1 MYKSINMTINGVR
14 GMARG
19 IAAHWLPVCLCAILP
34 MLASCSESDDTPEE
48 YPDWKNYNEAFVQH
62 LATDSIARG
71 WERIKNF
78 SYTAGEGQAHEY
90 IYVKRVRNG
99 QGTVRPI
106 YTDSV
111 LVHYQ
116 GRLLPSTT
124 YSTGYIFDQSWMRG
138 TQLDEDINTP
148 VKFNVSGVVDGFS
161 TALQNMVEGDR
172 WIVYIPYQL
181 GYGSSEV
188 ASISGTNYSTMRFDI
203 TLSKVIP
210 GK

>member
-1 MYKSINMTINGVR
+1 MYKSVSMIIKSVGKK
-14 GMARG
+14 ARG
-19 IAAHWLPVCLCAILP
+19 IAAHWLPICLCAILSL
-34 MLASCSESDDTPEE
+34 LASCSESDDTPEE
-48 YPDWKNYNEAFVQH
+48 YPDWKNYNETFVQH

-203 TLSKVIP
+203 TLSKVIS